1 LCECTSLAAFELDGK
16 QQVCHMSAR
25 TLSFSEFLRISYRE
39 VAPTVIYSQFV
50 KRSEVIWFSS
60 VVLHENGDLSKFNPS
75 NPLAREL
82 GQTRLCRKLGVPAPS
97 ERRRL

>member
-1 LCECTSLAAFELDGK
+1 
-16 QQVCHMSAR
+16 MSAR

-75 NPLAREL
+75 NPLARRTWSNETLQETRRSSPVGAKAIVAEL
-82 GQTRLCRKLGVPAPS
+82 CVNEGRLAALTA
-97 ERRRL
+97 